1 MNGEEA
7 IEKSISVIKEALQL
21 AVDWNESKETINDI
35 LNDILSFR
43 KISTNAFQKIEI
55 RV

>member
-21 AVDWNESKETINDI
+21 AVDWNDQKEMMPISLMLLD
-35 LNDILSFR
+35 FQMPR
-43 KISTNAFQKIEI
+43 KNGF
-55 RV
+55 